1 MDAEKLSRLERLLER
16 ELSSE
21 EKERL
26 RRVQDAFGISDNDA
40 LWELIT
46 AMEYQRKYYD
56 ELPEKISQAATEIF
70 NGLSQAAQN
79 EVALAQGKLAESVV
93 KQAERLSLKSH
104 IRTLLMWGALAL
116 VFLLLH
122 GSLLMWLGFQI
133 GSGQTQ
139 PPVMLLRMPVGFV
152 LAGIG
157 LFGGIL
163 FGTCAARSFSEGN
176 PGWKKNLGIASG
188 IVLVSM
194 LVLSTAI

>member
-26 RRVQDAFGISDNDA
+26 HRVQDAFGISDNDA

-104 IRTLLMWGALAL
+104 IRTLLMWGTK
-116 VFLLLH
+116 
-122 GSLLMWLGFQI
+122 GNK
-133 GSGQTQ
+133 T
-139 PPVMLLRMPVGFV
+139 
-152 LAGIG
+152 
-157 LFGGIL
+157 IL
-163 FGTCAARSFSEGN
+163 FPDEPRTKALGTYTLRHANVEPRCAQQ
-176 PGWKKNLGIASG
+176 LGR
-188 IVLVSM
+188 
-194 LVLSTAI
+194 

>member
-16 ELSSE
+16 KLSSE

-26 RRVQDAFGISDNDA
+26 HRVQDAFGISDNDA

-56 ELPEKISQAATEIF
+56 ELPGKISQAATEIF
-70 NGLSQAAQN
+70 SGLSQAAQN

-104 IRTLLMWGALAL
+104 IRTLLMWGTVAL

-122 GSLLMWLGFQI
+122 GSLLLWLGFQI

-139 PPVMLLRMPVGFV
+139 PPAMLLRMPVGFV

-163 FGTCAARSFSEGN
+163 FGTYAARSFSEGN
-176 PGWKKNLGIASG
+176 PGWKKNLGIASV
-188 IVLVSM
+188 IVLASM
-194 LVLSTAI
+194 LILSTTI

>member
-16 ELSSE
+16 KLSSE

-26 RRVQDAFGISDNDA
+26 HRVQDAFGISDNDA

-56 ELPEKISQAATEIF
+56 ELPGKISQAATEIF
-70 NGLSQAAQN
+70 SGLSQAAQN

>member
-104 IRTLLMWGALAL
+104 IRTLLMWGTVAL

-122 GSLLMWLGFQI
+122 GSLLLWLGFQI
-133 GSGQTQ
+133 GYGQTQ
-139 PPVMLLRMPVGFV
+139 PPAMLLRMPVGFV

-163 FGTCAARSFSEGN
+163 FGTYAARSFSEGK

-194 LVLSTAI
+194 LILSTTI

>member
-16 ELSSE
+16 KLSSE

-26 RRVQDAFGISDNDA
+26 HRVQDAFGISDNDA

-56 ELPEKISQAATEIF
+56 ELPGKISQAATEIF
-70 NGLSQAAQN
+70 SGLSQAAQN

-194 LVLSTAI
+194 LILSTTI

>member
-56 ELPEKISQAATEIF
+56 ELPVKISQAATEILS
-70 NGLSQAAQN
+70 GLSQAAQN

-104 IRTLLMWGALAL
+104 IRTLLMWGTLAL
-116 VFLLLH
+116 VFMLLY
-122 GSLLMWLGFQI
+122 GSLLLWLGFQI

-139 PPVMLLRMPVGFV
+139 PPAMLLRMPVGLV

-163 FGTCAARSFSEGN
+163 FGTYAARFFSEGK

-194 LVLSTAI
+194 LILSTTI

>member
-16 ELSSE
+16 KLSSE

-26 RRVQDAFGISDNDA
+26 HRVQDAFGISDNDA

-56 ELPEKISQAATEIF
+56 ELPGKISQAATEIF
-70 NGLSQAAQN
+70 SGLSQAAQN

-93 KQAERLSLKSH
+93 KHAERLSWESH
-104 IRTLLMWGALAL
+104 IRTLLMWGTLAL

-163 FGTCAARSFSEGN
+163 FGTYAARSFSEGN

-194 LVLSTAI
+194 LILSSTI

>member
-16 ELSSE
+16 KLSSE

-26 RRVQDAFGISDNDA
+26 HRVQDAFGISDNDA

-46 AMEYQRKYYD
+46 AMEYQREYYD
-56 ELPEKISQAATEIF
+56 VLPEKISQAGTEIF
-70 NGLSQAAQN
+70 SGLSQAAQK

-104 IRTLLMWGALAL
+104 ILTLLMWGTLAL

-122 GSLLMWLGFQI
+122 GGLLLWLGFQI

-139 PPVMLLRMPVGFV
+139 PPAILLRMPVGLV

>member
-16 ELSSE
+16 KLSSE

-26 RRVQDAFGISDNDA
+26 HRVQDAFGISDNDA

-56 ELPEKISQAATEIF
+56 ELPGKISQAATEIF

>member
-26 RRVQDAFGISDNDA
+26 HRVQDAFGISDNDA

-56 ELPEKISQAATEIF
+56 ELPGKISQAATEIF

-93 KQAERLSLKSH
+93 KHAERLSWESH
-104 IRTLLMWGALAL
+104 IRTLLMWGTLAL

-133 GSGQTQ
+133 GSGQTL
-139 PPVMLLRMPVGFV
+139 PPAMLLRMPVGFV

-163 FGTCAARSFSEGN
+163 FGTYAARSFSEGK
-176 PGWKKNLGIASG
+176 PGWKKSLGIASG

-194 LVLSTAI
+194 LILSTTI